1 MAKQNEVYTEN
12 LADFGSRER
21 TMAAELLAQRLPDG
35 FSDDGVKL
43 AMNRNSGFVFLVN
56 AEYQCAMMNGDTLE
70 IFHSTPYDGIEG
82 FLSDLIAENEPGD
95 LHREDAEYIIQCA
108 ENEGIELTGEWKA
121 CAEGEP
127 E

>member
-1 MAKQNEVYTEN
+1 MTKHNDVYTED

-21 TMAAELLAQRLPDG
+21 AMAAELLAARLPDG

-56 AEYQCAMMNGDTLE
+56 ADYQCAMMNGNSLE

-82 FLSDLIAENEPGD
+82 FLSDLIDENEPGD
-95 LHREDAEYIIQCA
+95 LNREDAEYIIQCA
-108 ENEGIELTGEWKA
+108 DNEGIELTGEWEA
-121 CAEGEP
+121 RTL
-127 E
+127 

>member
-1 MAKQNEVYTEN
+1 MTKHNDVYTED

-21 TMAAELLAQRLPDG
+21 AMAAELLAARLPDG

-56 AEYQCAMMNGDTLE
+56 ADYQCAMMNGNSLE

-82 FLSDLIAENEPGD
+82 FLSDLIDENEPGD
-95 LHREDAEYIIQCA
+95 LHREDAEYLIQCA
-108 ENEGIELTGEWKA
+108 DNEGIELTGEWKA
-121 CAEGEP
+121 CTL
-127 E
+127 